1 MVKMAGNTA
10 AKTLVIGLAGLY
22 AVKVIAD
29 QQPPKTNVA
38 HVQERITHAPGAG
51 LNVGQHPLQEV
62 HDTSDQSLSNLK
74 KYIQLSGDE
83 ASQRAM
89 SIYDEA
95 YSKVL
100 DAKKKLDDA
109 SSSGSNKFWADGT
122 NEEIL
127 KKNYDEASKRLADL
141 KKYLN
146 DYVDSANSG
155 ISENIKKGANV
166 AQGYA
171 SDAYSKLVGS
181 KESAEDVY
189 KGNAEYFSEKAR
201 EAKKEWDDTKS
212 SWFKWRKAQSK
223 EVQDRA
229 EAKYNF
235 FKQRSDSAISQLTK
249 YLEESGQ
256 DAKKIVDDFNK
267 ELQRKASQ
275 AADKASQVKE
285 DAISKGYDL
294 KDAAGKHVENAK
306 DSVKENAD
314 TAKLYAEGYKDRAV
328 QAGYDAKDAAGKHV
342 ENAKD
347 SVKENADTAK
357 LYAEG
362 YRDRAVQAGYDAKE
376 AIDEQGEYMK
386 KKLYNA
392 KDAVADTA
400 SDVKDIVDENG
411 KYIKNKAYDAKDA
424 AAEGASNAK
433 EYVGENV
440 EYLRDQAA
448 KAKEDAINAGSDARG
463 YVDSKASDIKS
474 FAHENIDYAKDKA
487 SEVSGDVK
495 ESVDENA
502 KYAKNK
508 YVDVKER
515 VAQAGYDTNE
525 KIKDDA
531 KYVKDSVQDGAETA
545 KNWLGSVGSATKNF
559 FVDKYNSLYNS
570 LGIFRASTLEI
581 AEEAAKYYDEEVA
594 KAKKEYDEARG
605 GWFGLKRA
613 KPQEIQDAAREH
625 WEILKAKQS
634 AAHQEL
640 QRWKSNNK

>member
-328 QAGYDAKDAAGKHV
+328 QAGYDAKEAAGKHV

>member
-1 MVKMAGNTA
+1 MAGNTA

-328 QAGYDAKDAAGKHV
+328 QAGYDAKEAAGKHV

-531 KYVKDSVQDGAETA
+531 KYVKDSVQDGAESA

-640 QRWKSNNK
+640 QRWKSKTNKK

>member
-328 QAGYDAKDAAGKHV
+328 QAGYDAK
-342 ENAKD
+342 
-347 SVKENADTAK
+347 
-357 LYAEG
+357 
-362 YRDRAVQAGYDAKE
+362 E

>member
-314 TAKLYAEGYKDRAV
+314 TAKLYAEGYRLS
-328 QAGYDAKDAAGKHV
+328 QIH
-342 ENAKD
+342 
-347 SVKENADTAK
+347 
-357 LYAEG
+357 
-362 YRDRAVQAGYDAKE
+362 
-376 AIDEQGEYMK
+376 I
-386 KKLYNA
+386 
-392 KDAVADTA
+392 
-400 SDVKDIVDENG
+400 
-411 KYIKNKAYDAKDA
+411 
-424 AAEGASNAK
+424 
-433 EYVGENV
+433 
-440 EYLRDQAA
+440 
-448 KAKEDAINAGSDARG
+448 
-463 YVDSKASDIKS
+463 
-474 FAHENIDYAKDKA
+474 
-487 SEVSGDVK
+487 
-495 ESVDENA
+495 
-502 KYAKNK
+502 
-508 YVDVKER
+508 
-515 VAQAGYDTNE
+515 
-525 KIKDDA
+525 
-531 KYVKDSVQDGAETA
+531 
-545 KNWLGSVGSATKNF
+545 
-559 FVDKYNSLYNS
+559 
-570 LGIFRASTLEI
+570 
-581 AEEAAKYYDEEVA
+581 
-594 KAKKEYDEARG
+594 
-605 GWFGLKRA
+605 
-613 KPQEIQDAAREH
+613 
-625 WEILKAKQS
+625 
-634 AAHQEL
+634 
-640 QRWKSNNK
+640 

>member
-1 MVKMAGNTA
+1 MAGNTA

-314 TAKLYAEGYKDRAV
+314 TAKLYAEGY
-328 QAGYDAKDAAGKHV
+328 
-342 ENAKD
+342 
-347 SVKENADTAK
+347 
-357 LYAEG
+357 
-362 YRDRAVQAGYDAKE
+362 RDRAVQAGYDAKE

-531 KYVKDSVQDGAETA
+531 KYVKDSVQDGAESA